1 MSQFYINSVKK
12 KMKWQK
18 LDLDNLQDSQIPST
32 GGGYNSPEET
42 IQYEESADREDAI
55 SDLRKRLHDDFSHI
69 LDDNIGV
76 SLNLDRQEN
85 ISHEENKE
93 NNLNSSELNEAV
105 TILTNI
111 EEKTDFDHRE
121 EKKINNLD
129 SRDKSPKI
137 LLGLISELRALSER
151 RTKVKSKL
159 SDVDRDL
166 IKLQEK
172 IIIHKKQ
179 HEKQIEHLQSI
190 NQIFSQS
197 VSLVSKIVSEDTN
210 YEKL

>member
-137 LLGLISELRALSER
+137 LLKASCPLNSGGGVVGVCYAFLLFLAAPRALQNSKNSSWEPNGLINFLGYL
-151 RTKVKSKL
+151 
-159 SDVDRDL
+159 
-166 IKLQEK
+166 LQV
-172 IIIHKKQ
+172 
-179 HEKQIEHLQSI
+179 QSSY
-190 NQIFSQS
+190 F
-197 VSLVSKIVSEDTN
+197 
-210 YEKL
+210 

>member
-32 GGGYNSPEET
+32 GGWYNSPEET

-69 LDDNIGV
+69 LEDNIGV

-85 ISHEENKE
+85 ISSKENTE

-105 TILTNI
+105 NILTNI
-111 EEKTDFDHRE
+111 QEKTDLDHDE
-121 EKKINNLD
+121 EKLMNNLD
-129 SRDKSPKI
+129 SQDKSPKI

-179 HEKQIEHLQSI
+179 HDKQIEHLQSI